1 MLKTCL
7 LITVYKNRNQRLINW
22 LESQDSYIRNKIDIF
37 LLIQNNDPNKDEYNS
52 LVNHI
57 DLLYCDAK
65 NIAEKRYFGY
75 HWAIDNGY
83 DVLIWS
89 DDDIKPYAYYID
101 YKTRTKSNKSF
112 KQLSIPIDNLY
123 EKLIEL
129 VKSYPDGGL
138 YSASRFGFLGLLCTK
153 EQNKPNVNKNIYP
166 IQLLA
171 INLNN
176 TKDKAD
182 YPNDNQECF
191 EDVSFMIDC
200 LVNGLC
206 IYGLPNYSFNAVK
219 YNFNNKLSNVFDDI
233 YKYNR
238 FLINNYVKFGGDL
251 TLSNKG
257 KLVPKMK
264 YSKYYKERKYPLPS
278 WQKFDEELRN
288 ICCKGKVTNQTVD
301 EVIEYLKHKNQ
312 KEKS

>member
-1 MLKTCL
+1 
-7 LITVYKNRNQRLINW
+7 
-22 LESQDSYIRNKIDIF
+22 
-37 LLIQNNDPNKDEYNS
+37 
-52 LVNHI
+52 
-57 DLLYCDAK
+57 
-65 NIAEKRYFGY
+65 
-75 HWAIDNGY
+75 
-83 DVLIWS
+83 
-89 DDDIKPYAYYID
+89 
-101 YKTRTKSNKSF
+101 
-112 KQLSIPIDNLY
+112 
-123 EKLIEL
+123 
-129 VKSYPDGGL
+129 
-138 YSASRFGFLGLLCTK
+138 
-153 EQNKPNVNKNIYP
+153 
-166 IQLLA
+166 
-171 INLNN
+171 
-176 TKDKAD
+176 
-182 YPNDNQECF
+182 
-191 EDVSFMIDC
+191 MIDC

-278 WQKFDEELRN
+278 GQKFDEELRN

-301 EVIEYLKHKNQ
+301 EVIEYLKHKNH